1 MKHHPYILFPPVA
14 VLICLLPLAA
24 GLLIYSMLTLE
35 ETAPLR
41 IASYVI
47 AFYTLTVWCIRV
59 PAIYRRALSI
69 KNNDRYVRRWLDD
82 AQLRMNVTLGGSA
95 VWNSAYAVL
104 QLSLGIHHS
113 SAWFYALAVYYTTL
127 AVMRSSLMHH
137 TVRHRPG
144 EKRHDELIRYRVCG
158 IIFLITNI
166 ALSVMMFQMIVEGRT
181 VLHHEITTIAMAA
194 YTFTALTM
202 SIVNVIRYKR
212 YNSPAM
218 SASKA
223 ISLAS
228 ACVSMLTLENT
239 MLSTFGTDMTPTVR
253 RLFLSLSG
261 GAISCFIIVM
271 AIYMIVQSSKRLREE
286 NMG

>member
-1 MKHHPYILFPPVA
+1 MKHHPYFLFPPAA
-14 VLICLLPLAA
+14 VLICLLPFAA
-24 GLLIYSMLTLE
+24 GLLVYSMLTLE

-59 PAIYRRALSI
+59 PAIYRRAVSI

-104 QLSLGIHHS
+104 QLSLGIYHS
-113 SAWFYALAVYYTTL
+113 SVWFYALAAYYTTL
-127 AVMRSSLMHH
+127 AVMRSSLIHH
-137 TVRHRPG
+137 TARHRPG
-144 EKRHDELIRYRVCG
+144 EKRHDELVRYRVCG
-158 IIFLITNI
+158 IIFLLTNI
-166 ALSVMMFQMIVEGRT
+166 ALSAMMFQMIVEGRT
-181 VLHHEITTIAMAA
+181 VLHHEITTIAMAT

-228 ACVSMLTLENT
+228 ACVSLLTLENT

-286 NMG
+286 DMG